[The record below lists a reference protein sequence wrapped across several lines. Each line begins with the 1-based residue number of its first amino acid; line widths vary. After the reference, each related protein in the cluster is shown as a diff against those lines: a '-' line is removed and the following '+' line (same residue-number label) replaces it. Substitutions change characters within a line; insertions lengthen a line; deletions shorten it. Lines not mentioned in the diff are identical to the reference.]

1 MSKTSAPPFNML
13 DEAAIAA
20 AELNR
25 KPYDYAF
32 VEQAIPLKY
41 KQEVLADVPVIPDR
55 GSYGVPNLRYGPKF
69 QSVLDDLAN
78 PRFQTLIENKF
89 DIDLTSRP
97 QVLLMM
103 GNTSGAYNEGYAHPD
118 SKHKLIT
125 VLVGFSEEWPYE
137 RGKLRILNS
146 SDRMDCAFEYPPEF
160 GKMLMFR
167 VSDRSWHGFLPQKG
181 KRMSLQ
187 LCWVDA
193 EWYVK
198 YEYWRH
204 GLSAVLKSIP
214 LLGTAVKMLP
224 RRSKYTSPPPP
235 PQ

>member
-1 MSKTSAPPFNML
+1 MDENFDPPFHML

-20 AELNR
+20 VPLNR
-25 KPYDYAF
+25 QPYDYAF
-32 VEQAIPLKY
+32 VDQAIPLKY
-41 KQEVLADVPVIPDR
+41 KDEVLADAPVIPDR

-69 QSVLDDLAN
+69 QTVLDDLAK
-78 PRFQTLIENKF
+78 PRFRRLIEQKF

-125 VLVGFSEEWPYE
+125 VLVGFSREWPYE
-137 RGKLRILNS
+137 RGRLRILNS
-146 SDRMDCAFEYPPEF
+146 SDRSDFAFEYSPEF

-167 VSDRSWHGFLPQKG
+167 VSDKSWHGFLPQKG
-181 KRMSLQ
+181 PRMSLQ

-193 EWYVK
+193 EWYVH
-198 YEYWRH
+198 YEYCRH
-204 GLSAVLKSIP
+204 GLSAFLKSIP
-214 LLGTAVKMLP
+214 MVGTMVKMLP
-224 RRSKYTSPPPP
+224 RRSKYTSPPPS
-235 PQ
+235 